1 MKRDAL
7 FKVYFAD
14 EARYADLINGLNFS
28 GRQVV
33 RPEDVQERDGQVVF
47 FRVGF
52 WEKAFGKL
60 QKRGGSIHE
69 RDMVRKVVFGTGFAI
84 VGVENQESVDYSI
97 PLRLMLYDV
106 GEYEKQA
113 AKIRR
118 MVRKIRDKRLSPGEF
133 LYRFR
138 REDKLYPVITF
149 LLYYGQE
156 EWQGPRAL
164 HDMLD
169 FREIPEN
176 IRKMVPDYPVNLVE
190 IRKLTNTEVF
200 RTDIRQVFD
209 FIRCSEDPEQLRQ
222 LMENDEA
229 YCALAEDAYDVV
241 TAYTNA
247 EELIEQKEEFRE
259 GECVNMCKA
268 IQELMK
274 SSREEGLERGLEQG
288 MERGLERGL
297 EQGLEQGL
305 ERQAQKSVVSV
316 LQKKGS
322 LSEEQLVVIQNQK
335 DVDQLER
342 WLDMALDADSVDAF
356 FELLKT
362 IAK

>member
-1 MKRDAL
+1 
-7 FKVYFAD
+7 
-14 EARYADLINGLNFS
+14 
-28 GRQVV
+28 
-33 RPEDVQERDGQVVF
+33 
-47 FRVGF
+47 
-52 WEKAFGKL
+52 
-60 QKRGGSIHE
+60 
-69 RDMVRKVVFGTGFAI
+69 
-84 VGVENQESVDYSI
+84 
-97 PLRLMLYDV
+97 
-106 GEYEKQA
+106 
-113 AKIRR
+113 
-118 MVRKIRDKRLSPGEF
+118 
-133 LYRFR
+133 
-138 REDKLYPVITF
+138 
-149 LLYYGQE
+149 
-156 EWQGPRAL
+156 
-164 HDMLD
+164 MLD

-176 IRKMVPDYPVNLVE
+176 MRKLVPDYPVNLVE

-274 SSREEGLERGLEQG
+274 SSREEGLEQ
-288 MERGLERGL
+288 GLER
-297 EQGLEQGL
+297 GLEQGL

-316 LQKKGS
+316 LRKKGS
-322 LSEEQLVVIQNQK
+322 LSEEQLVFIQNQK
-335 DVDQLER
+335 DVDQLEQ

-356 FELLKT
+356 FESLKT
-362 IAK
+362 VAK